1 MFFDSKPCSQKLFPF
16 LNLDLVG
23 LHMMLQQE
31 PMGSSFLSSRIF
43 RILVLHGDTR
53 RGITHGNVVVWGPPN
68 PGFKKNIFRSSEFK
82 QTFILLSMSNNQ
94 NTYKRTLPLFFFNPR
109 ENSSWDVK
117 LALDYK
123 DLQRRIITSVV
134 DSCSAGLQML
144 DHL

>member
-1 MFFDSKPCSQKLFPF
+1 MAMWWCGALQTLASK
-16 LNLDLVG
+16 
-23 LHMMLQQE
+23 
-31 PMGSSFLSSRIF
+31 RIF
-43 RILVLHGDTR
+43 
-53 RGITHGNVVVWGPPN
+53 
-68 PGFKKNIFRSSEFK
+68 FRSSEVK
-82 QTFILLSMSNNQ
+82 QTFILHSTSNNQ
-94 NTYKRTLPLFFFNPR
+94 NTYKRTLLFFFFNPR